1 LVAWSFPRD
10 VKSRAEEEEEEKEEK
25 EENGQG
31 VRS

>member
-10 VKSRAEEEEEEKEEK
+10 VKSRAEEEEEEEEK

>member
-10 VKSRAEEEEEEKEEK
+10 VKSRAEEEEEEEK